1 MKKSEIYNMAMLVIV
16 DSTELSGE
24 FKLKILEVLMSD
36 KSHAEWLES
45 REAEEK

>member
-24 FKLKILEVLMSD
+24 YKLEILDVLMSD
-36 KSHAEWLES
+36 KSQAEWCEN
-45 REAEEK
+45 REAEGK